1 MTWRSE
7 KYKRAAAK
15 RKSKSDLVKWLR
27 PAASTFAQEFPGI
40 FITEAQTHTQAHMRA
55 KEGLAGL
62 NARTSGEGQ

>member
-15 RKSKSDLVKWLR
+15 LKAKRKPISRIKFQTRIPRD
-27 PAASTFAQEFPGI
+27 
-40 FITEAQTHTQAHMRA
+40 THTQTHMRA